1 MDLATVAER
10 VKKKFPEAVLE
21 VGVFRGETTL
31 QIRPG
36 DLLPLCRFLREDP
49 EMAFDFLI
57 DLCGVDYLPREPRF
71 QVVYHLCSTRTRLR
85 LRLKVSLPGTDPKI
99 ASVFSVWKAADWME
113 REALTCMGSRLRD
126 TPTSGAFC
134 SPRSGRDTPFAKIIR
149 SGADDKS
156 RAMEK
161 DGDGRQQYH
170 DP

>member
-10 VKKKFPEAVLE
+10 LKEKFPEAVLE
-21 VGVFRGETTL
+21 VSSFRGETTL
-31 QIRPG
+31 QIRPE
-36 DLLPLCRFLREDP
+36 DLLSLCRFLRDDP

-113 REALTCMGSRLRD
+113 REAFDMYGIAFTGHPDLRRILLTPEWQGHPLR
-126 TPTSGAFC
+126 
-134 SPRSGRDTPFAKIIR
+134 
-149 SGADDKS
+149 
-156 RAMEK
+156 K
-161 DGDGRQQYH
+161 DYPLRG
-170 DP
+170 

>member
-1 MDLATVAER
+1 MDLATVVER

-21 VGVFRGETTL
+21 VGAFRGETTL
-31 QIRPG
+31 RIRPE
-36 DLLPLCRFLREDP
+36 DLLSLCRFLREDP

-113 REALTCMGSRLRD
+113 REAFDMYGITFAGHPDLRRILLTPEWQGYPLR
-126 TPTSGAFC
+126 
-134 SPRSGRDTPFAKIIR
+134 
-149 SGADDKS
+149 
-156 RAMEK
+156 K
-161 DGDGRQQYH
+161 DYPLRG
-170 DP
+170 

>member
-1 MDLATVAER
+1 MDLATVVDR
-10 VKKKFPEAVLE
+10 VKQEFSGAVLE
-21 VGVFRGETTL
+21 VSSFRGENTL

-36 DLLPLCRFLREDP
+36 DLLPLCRFLRDDP

-113 REALTCMGSRLRD
+113 REAFDMYGITFTGHPDLRRILLTPEWQGYPLR
-126 TPTSGAFC
+126 
-134 SPRSGRDTPFAKIIR
+134 
-149 SGADDKS
+149 
-156 RAMEK
+156 K
-161 DGDGRQQYH
+161 DYPLRG
-170 DP
+170 

>member
-1 MDLATVAER
+1 MDLATVVDR

-21 VGVFRGETTL
+21 VSAFRGETTL

-113 REALTCMGSRLRD
+113 RRPLTCMGCVCGTPRPPAHSAHPGMAGISPAQRLSAPGLII
-126 TPTSGAFC
+126 TP
-134 SPRSGRDTPFAKIIR
+134 
-149 SGADDKS
+149 DDGEGW
-156 RAMEK
+156 RWATTI
-161 DGDGRQQYH
+161 
-170 DP
+170 P

>member
-1 MDLATVAER
+1 MDLATVVEW

-21 VGVFRGETTL
+21 VGAFRGETTL
-31 QIRPG
+31 RIRPE
-36 DLLPLCRFLREDP
+36 DLLSLCRFLREDP

-113 REALTCMGSRLRD
+113 REAFDMYGITFAGHPDLRRILLTPEWQGYPLR
-126 TPTSGAFC
+126 
-134 SPRSGRDTPFAKIIR
+134 
-149 SGADDKS
+149 
-156 RAMEK
+156 K
-161 DGDGRQQYH
+161 DYPLRG
-170 DP
+170 

>member
-1 MDLATVAER
+1 MDLATVVDR
-10 VKKKFPEAVLE
+10 VKQKFSEAVLE
-21 VGVFRGETTL
+21 VSAFRGETTL

-113 REALTCMGSRLRD
+113 REAFDMYGIAFTGHPDLRRILLTPEWQGYPLR
-126 TPTSGAFC
+126 
-134 SPRSGRDTPFAKIIR
+134 
-149 SGADDKS
+149 
-156 RAMEK
+156 K
-161 DGDGRQQYH
+161 DYPLRG
-170 DP
+170 

>member
-10 VKKKFPEAVLE
+10 VKEKFPEAVLE
-21 VGVFRGETTL
+21 VSSFRGETTL
-31 QIRPG
+31 QIRPE
-36 DLLPLCRFLREDP
+36 DLLSLCRFLRDDP

-113 REALTCMGSRLRD
+113 REAFDMYGIAFTGHPDLRRILLTPEWQGHPLR
-126 TPTSGAFC
+126 
-134 SPRSGRDTPFAKIIR
+134 
-149 SGADDKS
+149 
-156 RAMEK
+156 K
-161 DGDGRQQYH
+161 DYPLRG
-170 DP
+170 